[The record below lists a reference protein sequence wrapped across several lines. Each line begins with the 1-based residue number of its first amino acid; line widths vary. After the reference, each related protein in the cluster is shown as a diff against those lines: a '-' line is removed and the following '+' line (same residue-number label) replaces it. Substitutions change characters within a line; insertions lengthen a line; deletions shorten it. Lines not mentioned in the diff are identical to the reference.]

1 MQKTGWT
8 NGSFFLV
15 LSGLVWFG
23 KSVLS
28 MALITRMRSTTIFLC
43 ASLFWQT
50 NKQPGDLRASLL
62 LTSEKAV
69 FCNDY
74 DQEFFQSIEKL
85 LSLSRNVLVYLDTLE
100 PIRKLFQFLWEM
112 LSPSRTFMILHKLLS
127 LSRNIPDYLATWPWD
142 PEGRRHGTSRGRALK
157 S

>member
-8 NGSFFLV
+8 NASFFLV

-23 KSVLS
+23 KIFLP

-50 NKQPGDLRASLL
+50 NKQAGDLRASLL

-69 FCNDY
+69 FCNNY
-74 DQEFFQSIEKL
+74 DQEIFESLEKL
-85 LSLSRNVLVYLDTLE
+85 LSLSRNFLINLDTFE
-100 PIRKLFQFLWEM
+100 PIRKLFQSIWKI
-112 LSPSRTFMILHKLLS
+112 LSPSRIL
-127 LSRNIPDYLATWPWD
+127 
-142 PEGRRHGTSRGRALK
+142 
-157 S
+157 